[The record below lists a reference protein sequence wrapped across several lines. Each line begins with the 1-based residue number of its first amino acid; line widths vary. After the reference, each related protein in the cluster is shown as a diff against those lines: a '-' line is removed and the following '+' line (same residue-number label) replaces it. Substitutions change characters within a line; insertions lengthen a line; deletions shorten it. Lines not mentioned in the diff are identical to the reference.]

1 MTNYDGEERRK
12 IPQIVETRMSRADM
26 DELVERLT
34 EAQAASIAS
43 GIKAAVTDEVALK
56 FWMSGIRA
64 LQEHAAEHTG
74 RWLLGGVWAVVQKL
88 MLFML
93 LGGVVYAIGGWSAL
107 AKVWHV
113 IFGGSNP

>member
-12 IPQIVETRMSRADM
+12 IPQIVETLMSRADM

-64 LQEHAAEHTG
+64 LQEHAAEQPAAPTTPLAAHQT
-74 RWLLGGVWAVVQKL
+74 RAATTAALAVVSRQPEHQL
-88 MLFML
+88 
-93 LGGVVYAIGGWSAL
+93 
-107 AKVWHV
+107 
-113 IFGGSNP
+113 